1 MSTLFHPHVMCVW
14 GDILIGLGTSVV
26 TFKPSIEI
34 GQTSGE
40 CINHLYNIHHFG
52 ITISTFYYSTA
63 QFLLSFL
70 GPLDL

>member
-34 GQTSGE
+34 CQTSGE
-40 CINHLYNIHHFG
+40 CINHLYNIHHFR
-52 ITISTFYYSTA
+52 ITISTF
-63 QFLLSFL
+63 LLLNSPIPFVISWSS
-70 GPLDL
+70 